1 MKVIIYG
8 RAHRNGAQLATQME
22 CLRRYCQSR
31 DYEVV
36 KEVTDCCSG
45 SQSGDNLI
53 RLLKEPGK
61 EFDSIVLRDPSRIS
75 RNLVIMVEI
84 VKMMKAKGIR
94 LITTEIPEL
103 NTIKGNSLITK
114 VS

>member
-8 RAHRNGAQLATQME
+8 RAHRNDAQLADQME
-22 CLRRYCQSR
+22 KLRCYCQGK
-31 DYEVV
+31 DYDVV

-45 SQSGDNLI
+45 SQAGDNLT

-75 RNLVIMVEI
+75 RNLVIMVET
-84 VKMMKAKGIR
+84 VKMIRAKGIR
-94 LITTEIPEL
+94 LITTEIPVL
-103 NTIKGNSLITK
+103 NTSKENTLIPK